1 MLGNTAGAVSGV
13 LSIAVAANESG
24 WLLKEVNGGLSAGAV
39 EAIRTVF

>member
-13 LSIAVAANESG
+13 LGIAAANESG

>member
-13 LSIAVAANESG
+13 AGIAAGANERGRS
-24 WLLKEVNGGLSAGAV
+24 LKKVNGGLSADAV